1 MPKRLIWTLIGLENC
16 WRMELAEVLATVGV
30 LALPAMAQYPA
41 RLGQQAVAPNPAAP
55 AISLS
60 GHPALSLPVPSG
72 GLLPAGLQ
80 LVAPDHHEPRLLA
93 TAAAIEAAV
102 ATA

>member
-1 MPKRLIWTLIGLENC
+1 
-16 WRMELAEVLATVGV
+16 MELADVLGTVGV
-30 LALPAMAQYPA
+30 LALPTLIGFPA
-41 RLGQQAVAPNPAAP
+41 RLGQQAVPPNPACP
-55 AISLS
+55 AVSLS
-60 GHPALSLPVPSG
+60 GHPALSLPVPTG

-102 ATA
+102 A